1 MILRETSD
9 LPRAALVA
17 LYDAVGWT
25 AYTRDPDALARAI
38 AASTYV
44 VTLWEGDAL
53 VALARCLSDD
63 VAICYVQDI
72 LVHPDHQRR
81 GLGRRLVQRCMERF
95 AHVRMTVLL
104 TDDSEQQL
112 SFYTALGF
120 ANPRDLPFAL
130 NAFVRMRPL
139 ENAG

>member
-9 LPRAALVA
+9 VPRADLVA
-17 LYDAVGWT
+17 LYNAVGWV
-25 AYTRDPDALARAI
+25 AYTRDPDALARAT

-44 VTLWEGDAL
+44 VSLWDDDAL

-72 LVHPDHQRR
+72 LVHPDYQRQ
-81 GLGRRLVQRCMERF
+81 GLGRRLMRHCLERF

-112 SFYTALGF
+112 RFYTALGF
-120 ANPRDLPFAL
+120 TNTRDLPFAL
-130 NAFVRMRPL
+130 NTFVRMRPP
-139 ENAG
+139 ENAE